1 MQNTLYIVYAISGM
15 LSQSTKSISQS
26 TNSSKPIFEK
36 YWPLVT
42 ENHGKVSSF
51 ILQLVSYAT
60 ISWPILAVPYS
71 GKCSNFMGNNE

>member
-1 MQNTLYIVYAISGM
+1 MQNTLCIVYAISVM
-15 LSQSTKSISQS
+15 LSQSTKSTSQP
-26 TNSSKPIFEK
+26 TNGLKPIFEK

-51 ILQLVSYAT
+51 ILQLFSYAI

-71 GKCSNFMGNNE
+71 GKR